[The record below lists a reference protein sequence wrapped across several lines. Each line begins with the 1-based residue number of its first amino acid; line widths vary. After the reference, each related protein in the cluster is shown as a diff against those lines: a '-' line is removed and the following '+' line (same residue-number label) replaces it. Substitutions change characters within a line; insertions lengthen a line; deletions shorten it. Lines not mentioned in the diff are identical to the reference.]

1 MDGLDINIYN
11 YDLDE
16 ILNLFQLDY
25 NYNKNDLISC
35 KDTVVRLHPNN
46 SQLDVNIFDFYNKA
60 YKIVDC
66 LYAVRTKK
74 LLLNS
79 SYFPNPSDDTY
90 FLNKIRDIPNFEK
103 NEDNELL
110 INKIYK
116 EDKNDILYKALEQ
129 VQKNADPP
137 YHRPIINDTTSDDK
151 SYTNTFE
158 NPVVSS
164 SLNSIKRI
172 TVTKNLHLNS
182 CFRSKYYTSNPCDFD
197 YNFPSEIKNVVA
209 LRLASIEV
217 PNSWYLFSH
226 IKHNNT
232 FSIEIKSGC
241 NICKK
246 FIIVIPDGNYDCD
259 SIVHYLNTN
268 YFYESE
274 RNDDLKYLKVSI
286 NQYNFKT
293 TFEVVTFEDDNE
305 EDAEYKSN
313 IKFSLHFTDSE
324 NDNIMNTLGW
334 ILGFRLGKYMEI
346 DDAIQSEGIFDGG
359 GDRYIYFC
367 LNDYQY
373 NKNESNIIFFED
385 TTMDENVLAK
395 IPMVNGKLSLII
407 DENDGCS
414 LTKTRRFNGPIN
426 LKKIHL
432 RLLDKFGDIVN
443 LNKMDF
449 SFTLE
454 LEILYERN
462 KII

>member
-1 MDGLDINIYN
+1 MDTLDINIYN

-16 ILNLFQLDY
+16 ILNLFQLEY
-25 NYNKNDLISC
+25 NYKKTDLKKC
-35 KDTVVRLHPNN
+35 EETVIKLHPHN
-46 SQLDVNIFDFYNKA
+46 SNLEAKFFDFYNRA
-60 YKIVDC
+60 YKIVEC
-66 LYAVRTKK
+66 LYDVRTKK

-103 NEDNELL
+103 QEDNEIL

-116 EDKNDILYKALEQ
+116 DDKNDILYKALEQ
-129 VQKNADPP
+129 VQKNAESPD
-137 YHRPIINDTTSDDK
+137 HRPIINDTTSDDK
-151 SYTNTFE
+151 TYANTFE

-182 CFRSKYYTSNPCDFD
+182 CFRTKYYTSNPCDFD
-197 YNFPSEIKNVVA
+197 YNFPSEVKNVVA

-226 IKHNNT
+226 VKHNNR
-232 FSIEIKSGC
+232 FSIEIKNNCEC
-241 NICKK
+241 NKY
-246 FIIVIPDGNYDCD
+246 IIVIPDGNYDCD
-259 SIVHYLNTN
+259 TIAHYLNTT

-274 RNDDLKYLKVSI
+274 RKDDLKYLKFSI
-286 NQYNFKT
+286 NEFNFKSS
-293 TFEVVTFEDDNE
+293 FEIVRFEDDNE
-305 EDAEYKSN
+305 NEDEYKSSLL
-313 IKFSLHFTDSE
+313 FSLHFTDSN

-346 DDAIQSEGIFDGG
+346 DEAVQSEGIFDVG

-373 NKNESNIIFFED
+373 NKNESNIILFED
-385 TTMDENVLAK
+385 TSMDENVLAK
-395 IPMVNGKLSLII
+395 IPMINGKLSLIV

-414 LTKTRRFNGPIN
+414 LTKTRRFNGPVN
-426 LKKIHL
+426 LKKVHI
-432 RLLDKFGDIVN
+432 RLLDKFGEIVN

-449 SFTLE
+449 SFTIELE
-454 LEILYERN
+454 LLYERN